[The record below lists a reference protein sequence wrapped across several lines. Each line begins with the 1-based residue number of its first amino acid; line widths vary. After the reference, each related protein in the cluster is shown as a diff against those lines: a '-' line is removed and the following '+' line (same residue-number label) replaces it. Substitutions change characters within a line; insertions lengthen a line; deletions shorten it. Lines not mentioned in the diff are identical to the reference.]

1 MSYAFEAPLFCVP
14 GLNASAD
21 LSASQFR
28 AVTVNSS
35 SQVALAGTQGTV
47 VVGILQNKPTAAG
60 QAAQVM
66 ALGVSKVVAGAT
78 VAAGA
83 LVECDSTGRAITAVK
98 STVNTGD
105 AGSASDPVIGG
116 AAFGLAITGGAV
128 GELISVLLCPFSAV
142 PTTAA

>member
-1 MSYAFEAPLFCVP
+1 MSYAFECPLFCVP
-14 GLNASAD
+14 GLNASGD
-21 LSASQFR
+21 LSAAQFKF
-28 AVTVNSS
+28 VTVNSS
-35 SQVALAGTQGTV
+35 SQVAVAGTQGTV
-47 VVGILQNKPTAAG
+47 VVGVLQNKPSAAG

-66 ALGVSKVVAGAT
+66 SAGVTKVVAGAT

-83 LVECDSTGRAITAVK
+83 VVESDSVGRAITAVK

-116 AAFGLAITGGAV
+116 AAAGIALTGGAV
-128 GELISVLLCPFSAV
+128 GELISVLLGPYSAV